1 MENKE
6 IINTKTQEKTTIYD
20 LRVNFLYEMI
30 TEHVTSEWQFLK
42 NHAYKNYSL
51 NDDINEEIEN
61 VKNDMSY
68 EEIIK
73 YGWNMF
79 EELSDDWK
87 IIHKTNYEKSLAE
100 LNKLTMS
107 GNSKFITVTQSLDD
121 LKKKN

>member
-51 NDDINEEIEN
+51 NDAINEEFEN

>member
-1 MENKE
+1 
-6 IINTKTQEKTTIYD
+6 TKTQEKTTIYD

-51 NDDINEEIEN
+51 NDAINEEFEN

-79 EELSDDWK
+79 EELSDACK
-87 IIHKTNYEKSLAE
+87 IINKTTNEKICTE
-100 LNKLTMS
+100 LNNHTMS
-107 GNSKFITVTQSLDD
+107 GN
-121 LKKKN
+121 

>member
-51 NDDINEEIEN
+51 NDAINEEFEN

-68 EEIIK
+68 EKIIK
-73 YGWNMF
+73 YSWNMF

-87 IIHKTNYEKSLAE
+87 IIHKTNYEKYLPE
-100 LNKLTMS
+100 IIKLTYS
-107 GNSKFITVTQSLDD
+107 GNINFIIVTQLHTD
-121 LKKKN
+121 LYMSY